1 MSTKNDIICP
11 VIRMFKKYRE
21 KNNYTQEEL
30 SEKIDIST
38 RSLQRINPSFKT
50 FRKLINIL
58 NITDTDIAYIVKHEL
73 INI

>member
-1 MSTKNDIICP
+1 
-11 VIRMFKKYRE
+11 MFKEYRE

-38 RSLQRINPSFKT
+38 RSLQRIENKKNNPSFKT

-73 INI
+73 IDI